1 MSPGDFRLFPE
12 MKEPL
17 QGKCQDKTFN
27 AGGISDLP
35 GQLKECVSAN
45 AEYLEKVWEL
55 GDSGMYILFVKI
67 KVKSRSTWNHPHT
80 VKPVS
85 VGHIWLY

>member
-1 MSPGDFRLFPE
+1 
-12 MKEPL
+12 
-17 QGKCQDKTFN
+17 
-27 AGGISDLP
+27 LP
-35 GQLKECVSAN
+35 AQLKKCVSES

-67 KVKSRSTWNHPHT
+67 KVKSRSTWNHPNA

-85 VGHIWLY
+85 VGRVWFH